1 MFVDFWEEMLS
12 VLRCNI
18 NFDDSGKNFND
29 YCLLLLILL
38 DWVLYWFGDKIYF
51 CVNIRFFLILKFV
64 LYYKNFKFFKY
75 R

>member
-18 NFDDSGKNFND
+18 NFDDSGKNFID

-38 DWVLYWFGDKIYF
+38 D
-51 CVNIRFFLILKFV
+51 
-64 LYYKNFKFFKY
+64 
-75 R
+75 